1 MINNNETMKFRLE
14 IDKREQVKEILDT
27 VVEALREKAYNPVS
41 QIVGYLV
48 SGDPTYITSHQ
59 NARSI
64 IGRLERDEILEVIIK
79 TYLENN
85 DAEKEKAEE

>member
-1 MINNNETMKFRLE
+1 MVNINETMKFRLE
-14 IDKREQVKEILDT
+14 IDKKEQVKEILDL
-27 VVEALREKAYNPVS
+27 VFDALKEKGYNPVS

-59 NARSI
+59 NARSV
-64 IGRLERDEILEVIIK
+64 IGRLERDEILEVVIK

-85 DAEKEKAEE
+85 GEKATEEN